1 MTEFLFLS
9 RLNQTWFLFPLV
21 VVVVVVV
28 MSRRCDSSGTPS
40 HDKLSLIIESL
51 ASQMELR
58 DSQMLT
64 ESASKYRVGI

>member
-21 VVVVVVV
+21 VVVV
-28 MSRRCDSSGTPS
+28 MSRRCDSRGTPS